1 MYLTVDEI
9 VDSVKGFSLAKD
21 GSKSGVFSKHIQIM
35 IDDETAM
42 VNGLLSHRYV
52 VPIDKDN
59 EDTKNAFNIVKSI
72 VRYRVLCRLELFLN
86 LQGEENSSQ
95 AIVDAMKIS
104 SMYKE
109 ASRKLLKGELLLD
122 NVPLVDNII
131 ASNFPESRFSND
143 RPNW

>member
-9 VDSVKGFSLAKD
+9 VDSVKGFSLARE
-21 GSKSGVFSKHIQIM
+21 GSSSGVFSKHIQIM

-42 VNGLLSHRYV
+42 VNGLLSHRCV
-52 VPIDKDN
+52 LPISSDDAKLQ
-59 EDTKNAFNIVKSI
+59 NAFNIVKSI
-72 VRYRVLCRLELFLN
+72 VRYRVLCRFELFLN
-86 LQGEENSSQ
+86 LQGDDSSSQ
-95 AIVDAMKIS
+95 AIVDTMKVS

-109 ASRKLLKGELLLD
+109 ASRKLLKGELILD
-122 NVPLVDNII
+122 NVPLVDNIV